1 MDDPINNNELNK
13 SGELKEGESRILEF
27 FNNDLDSKKDK
38 TTVLKMLYELTK
50 VDKELA
56 DIKEEKGDLPE
67 KISALT
73 EKIEIFQTRKDN
85 TQDSIDKYNA
95 EEKKTLKENK
105 TFEGQVSK
113 LDEQKYIV
121 KNNKEY
127 DEISKMIDRC
137 WETLDKNEKRLKEIA
152 AKKNELESD
161 MEFVTQRLQECIQDR
176 SENQIKLDDVTKEY
190 EEEENMLHNERKA
203 MLMKLDDDIR
213 NLYERI
219 NSMFEGEATAIVRKG
234 NCSGCY
240 TSIPPQREIEIKMAG
255 QIFTC
260 QSCGRILIDESLV
273 SIYK

>member
-73 EKIEIFQTRKDN
+73 EKIENFQTRKDD
-85 TQDSIDKYNA
+85 TQDNIDKYNA

-152 AKKNELESD
+152 AKKKDLESD

-240 TSIPPQREIEIKMAG
+240 TSLPPQREIEIKMAG

>member
-1 MDDPINNNELNK
+1 MMSETIYEGNK
-13 SGELKEGESRILEF
+13 DGNLKEGESRILEYY
-27 FNNDLDSKKDK
+27 NDDRNSKKDISSK
-38 TTVLKMLYELTK
+38 LKLLYELTK
-50 VDKELA
+50 IDKELA

-67 KISALT
+67 KISSLN
-73 EKIEIFQTRKDN
+73 EKIETYQSRKDE
-85 TQDSIDKYNA
+85 TIDHINMYNA
-95 EEKKTLKENK
+95 EVKKTLKENK
-105 TFEGQVSK
+105 TVEGQVSK

-137 WETLDKNEKRLKEIA
+137 WETLDKNEKRLKEIE

-161 MEFVTQRLQECIQDR
+161 LEYTSQRLQECITDR
-176 SENQIKLDDVTKEY
+176 EEHQAKLDDVTKEY

-203 MLMKLDDDIR
+203 LLLKLDDDIR

-219 NSMFEGEATAIVRKG
+219 NSSYEGEAIAIVRKG

-240 TSIPPQREIEIKMAG
+240 TSIPPQREIEIKMAT
-255 QIFTC
+255 QLFTC

-273 SIYK
+273 SQYK